1 MCYLFIDLS
10 PLISQLCIA
19 DDRRRD
25 NPTTLPNRQSQ
36 GESQGES
43 NSGEGSG
50 LLFSVYSKAAEDVD
64 KNMAEHWQK
73 DAKEIVIFVSP
84 SVDIHTSSQI
94 IRNAL
99 DRSIL
104 CRSLGPS
111 CCFRPGPETKQ
122 SGYLGFL
129 PRQHLSG
136 PGRPERNTLIYS
148 FPSRK
153 IALIL
158 SSEICRLG
166 EYSLVLELGDELE
179 LCIVGDI
186 VTTMGTSIYRSG
198 SACPVQ
204 SGKASSDACILCRG
218 RGQDAY
224 SVGS

>member
-1 MCYLFIDLS
+1 M
-10 PLISQLCIA
+10 A
-19 DDRRRD
+19 DDR
-25 NPTTLPNRQSQ
+25 NGGNLTQ
-36 GESQGES
+36 SQGES

-84 SVDIHTSSQI
+84 SVNIHTSSRTN
-94 IRNAL
+94 RNAL

-111 CCFRPGPETKQ
+111 CCFRHGPETKQ

-136 PGRPERNTLIYS
+136 PGRPERNTLIHS
-148 FPSRK
+148 FPSRHT
-153 IALIL
+153 APIL

-166 EYSLVLELGDELE
+166 EYSLVFELNDESQ
-179 LCIVGDI
+179 LCFVGYI
-186 VTTMGTSIYRSG
+186 VTTMGTSISSSG
-198 SACPVQ
+198 SASPMQ
-204 SGKASSDACILCRG
+204 SRKASANACILCGG
-218 RGQDAY
+218 RREDAY